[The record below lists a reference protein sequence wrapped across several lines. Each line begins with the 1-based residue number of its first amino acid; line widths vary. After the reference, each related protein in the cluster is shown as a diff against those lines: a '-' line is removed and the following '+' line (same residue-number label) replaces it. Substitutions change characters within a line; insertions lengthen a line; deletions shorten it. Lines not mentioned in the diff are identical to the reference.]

1 MYLEFMTREVFDT
14 LIFAVIFIG
23 GAFALVR
30 LYRDFTRPLPDK
42 FNPFVAIGEEPTK
55 SDEDT
60 QPTPTH
66 SDNIR
71 PNQEE

>member
-23 GAFALVR
+23 GAFAFVR
-30 LYRDFTRPLPDK
+30 LYRDFTRPLPDD
-42 FNPFVAIGEEPTK
+42 FNPFVPVGNEPAL

-60 QPTPTH
+60 QPTATEQ
-66 SDNIR
+66 NR
-71 PNQEE
+71 PDHKE